1 MNKDLESTMRTL
13 LADAVVLLG
22 GDDSLLVTVW
32 MEKYRLLLN
41 ALLLNALDTKE
52 ADDLDLAL
60 TRGAQIRQLNEEIA
74 KLKKELAAEFAARIL
89 AEGKLLAATQK
100 ARFSP

>member
-41 ALLLNALDTKE
+41 ALDTKG

>member
-22 GDDSLLVTVW
+22 SNDSLLVTVW

-41 ALLLNALDTKE
+41 ALDTKG